1 MAETTSAAT
10 GLAATLE
17 NLQTAFNGESNARA
31 RYLAAAGRADEEGY
45 GPVAS
50 LFRAAA
56 RAEQIHAGNHARVI
70 AELGAEPLA
79 NIEAP
84 AVKSTRENLAA
95 AIQGEVYE
103 RDVMYPAFMAQAGDE
118 KNQPA
123 ANTFFLA
130 REVEAEH
137 AKLFTAALERLEELR
152 GPGVV
157 YYVCPYCGF
166 TAEKPGFDL
175 CPVCSTPLDDFEKVR

>member
-1 MAETTSAAT
+1 MSEITSAAK
-10 GLAATLE
+10 GLTATLE
-17 NLQTAFNGESNARA
+17 NLQTAFNGESNAHA
-31 RYLAAAGRADEEGY
+31 RYLAFAGKADEEGY
-45 GPVAS
+45 GPVAT

-56 RAEQIHAGNHARVI
+56 RAEQIHASNHARVI
-70 AELGAEPLA
+70 VELGAAPLA

-84 AVKSTRENLAA
+84 VIKSTRENLAT

-103 RDVMYPAFMAQAGDE
+103 RDVMYPAFIAQADAE

-123 ANTFFLA
+123 RNTFFLA
-130 REVEAEH
+130 REVETEH
-137 AKLFTAALERLEELR
+137 AKLYTAALEGLDALR

-166 TAEKPGFDL
+166 TVEKPGFDL
-175 CPVCSTPLDDFEKVR
+175 CPVCSTPLEEFEEIR